1 MNQRLLQQLKPESV
15 EVDIIRVEETQEASI
30 EESELD
36 EMWSYVGK
44 KSNPR
49 WLWHA
54 IDRRSGKVLAYVFGR
69 RKDEVFLQLKKLLE
83 PFGIKR
89 YCTDG
94 WGAYQRHLPVESHEI
109 GKRKTQRIEQKHL
122 RLRTRIKR
130 LARKTICFS
139 KTEEMHDLVIG
150 LFVNRYEFCSPV

>member
-1 MNQRLLQQLKPESV
+1 MSWLKPESV
-15 EVDIIRVEETQEASI
+15 EVEIVRVEEPVEVGI

-44 KSNPR
+44 KTNPR

-54 IDRRSGKVLAYVFGR
+54 IDRQSGQVLAYVFGC
-69 RKDEVFLQLKKLLE
+69 RKGQVFLQLKKLLE

-94 WGAYQRHLPVESHEI
+94 WGAYGRHLPLESHEI
-109 GKRKTQRIEQKHL
+109 GKRKTQRIERKHL
-122 RLRTRIKR
+122 SLRTRIKR
-130 LARKTICFS
+130 LTRKTICFS

-150 LFVNRYEFCSPV
+150 LFINRYEFGLKI